1 MKDFVESVTRG
12 NPGSVK
18 AVLASVVLALAA
30 YQLILAAIGYR
41 RLPLIAA
48 RPAFLTHRASGDA
61 IAVVT
66 VIVALMCLSVFGFG
80 DDYVLH
86 GIAGIGAL
94 GVLVVKVAVV
104 RSGVGGRFLPV
115 LGITLFTLLAVTWLT
130 VVPGFLAGED

>member
-1 MKDFVESVTRG
+1 
-12 NPGSVK
+12 
-18 AVLASVVLALAA
+18 
-30 YQLILAAIGYR
+30 
-41 RLPLIAA
+41 
-48 RPAFLTHRASGDA
+48 
-61 IAVVT
+61 
-66 VIVALMCLSVFGFG
+66 VFRFG